1 MAQYLKDEVQ
11 QRISQA
17 ALEAFARTGYP
28 NASVAAIA
36 RAAGVST
43 GNVYR
48 YYENKEALFR
58 AVLPAAF
65 VTQLRTLLRRR
76 SAALAGVEDYRAL
89 PEDAE
94 YSVLSRETLDFAVEN
109 RLRLVILLARADGTP
124 YAGVA
129 GEIAAELTELAVAH
143 FRERDPALVL
153 DRAMRFGL
161 AEIYRNFVA
170 TLARILEHFSD
181 GGQIREA
188 LEGFS
193 RYHRVGLKSFFT

>member
-11 QRISQA
+11 QRISRA
-17 ALEAFARTGYP
+17 ALETFARSGYP

-36 RAAGVST
+36 RAAGIST

-48 YYENKEALFR
+48 YYENKEALFH

-65 VTQLRTLLRRR
+65 VTRLRTLLRRR
-76 SAALAGVEDYRAL
+76 SAALAGVEDYRTL

-109 RLRLVILLARADGTP
+109 RLRLVILLVRADGTP
-124 YAGVA
+124 YEGAA
-129 GEIAAELTELAVAH
+129 AEIAAELMELAVSH
-143 FRERDPALVL
+143 FRELNPALEL

-170 TLARILEHFSD
+170 TLGRILEHFQD
-181 GGQIREA
+181 GGQVRDA
-188 LEGFS
+188 LESVS
-193 RYHRVGLKSFFT
+193 RYHRVGLKSFFA